1 MLEKLFLQI
10 IESTK
15 KGKFQITSDMMNL
28 LGASKENFYALIKIM
43 NYKKESGKD
52 DVFYYT
58 GIKKKKIKTKFINK
72 NDSPFKKLTSLN
84 LK

>member
-43 NYKKESGKD
+43 NYRIE
-52 DVFYYT
+52 
-58 GIKKKKIKTKFINK
+58 
-72 NDSPFKKLTSLN
+72 
-84 LK
+84 